1 MKTKIE
7 KKLLW
12 PSIIAAVIYS
22 VILGAVGIFGEA
34 AAHVIRVALP
44 YVLSSLGLILVVLI
58 PYRVMEAME
67 RNREIRE
74 RIEEEKRI
82 ARQAEINK
90 KMKAA
95 AERYANMNEM
105 I

>member
-1 MKTKIE
+1 MKIKIE
-7 KKLLW
+7 KKLLM
-12 PSIIAAVIYS
+12 PSIIAAVIYI
-22 VILGAVGIFGEA
+22 VTLGAIGIFGEA

-44 YVLSSLGLILVVLI
+44 YVLSILGLILVVLI
-58 PYRVMEAME
+58 PYKVMEAME

-74 RIEEEKRI
+74 KIEEERRI
-82 ARQAEINK
+82 ARQAEMNK

-95 AERYANMNEM
+95 AAHYANLNEM

>member
-1 MKTKIE
+1 MKRKIE

-12 PSIIAAVIYS
+12 PSIIAAVIYM

-34 AAHVIRVALP
+34 AARVIRVALP
-44 YVLSSLGLILVVLI
+44 YVFSTIGLILVVII

-67 RNREIRE
+67 SNREIRE

-82 ARQAEINK
+82 ARQAENNR

-95 AERYANMNEM
+95 AAQYANLNEM